1 MVMNLRSSC
10 ARRGAVERAA
20 FTGTDLAG
28 TDLAGSDLAG
38 TDLAG
43 TDFTRADF
51 TRAARDIFVGEGR
64 DGVRLRGAMMRRTR
78 AAEATVSCAR
88 RARRDVA
95 AGGEA
100 ETSAAVEPLS
110 ESMFQ
115 LKSATLSVLRSRQ
128 SSRRG

>member
-28 TDLAGSDLAG
+28 TDLAG

-78 AAEATVSCAR
+78 AAGATVSCAR

-95 AGGEA
+95 AGGEV
-100 ETSAAVEPLS
+100 ETSAAIEPLS

>member
-1 MVMNLRSSC
+1 MNLRNSC
-10 ARRGAVERAA
+10 AWRGAVQLAA
-20 FTGTDLAG
+20 CTGTDLAG
-28 TDLAGSDLAG
+28 TDLAG

-64 DGVRLRGAMMRRTR
+64 DGVRLRGAMMRRAR
-78 AAEATVSCAR
+78 DAEATVSCAR

-100 ETSAAVEPLS
+100 GTSAADESLS
-110 ESMFQ
+110 GSMFQ
-115 LKSATLSVLRSRQ
+115 LKSATLSVPRSRQ
-128 SSRRG
+128 ESRRG